1 MSDEEVLVYAK
12 ALEEPQMQ
20 EVYAL
25 MNAVQFEIMANR
37 FEEVAQRL
45 GTMQPSQDL

>member
-1 MSDEEVLVYAK
+1 
-12 ALEEPQMQ
+12 
-20 EVYAL
+20 
-25 MNAVQFEIMANR
+25 VQFEIMANR